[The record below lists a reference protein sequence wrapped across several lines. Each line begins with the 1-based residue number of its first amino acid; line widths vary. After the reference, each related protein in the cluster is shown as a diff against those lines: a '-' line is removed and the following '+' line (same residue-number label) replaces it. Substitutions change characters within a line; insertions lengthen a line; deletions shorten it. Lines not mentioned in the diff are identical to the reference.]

1 MTISRSPARA
11 SFIVLA
17 SLMVSDLLAVCSL
30 AAQAASAPVPVP
42 PHNRADLP
50 DPSPRPPA
58 DERLQ
63 ELGRT
68 LFAAITQD
76 TPARADAA
84 FFPRDAFLLV
94 KAIADPGR
102 YWDRLH
108 ARFAKDIHAL
118 HQKLLDPEHAQ
129 YDHLE
134 LAARGGWMRV
144 GEEGNRLPY
153 WASRHS
159 SLHYRERSAS
169 RRLEV
174 RVLITWDDRWYVI
187 HLSEF
192 R

>member
-1 MTISRSPARA
+1 MLVTNGVR
-11 SFIVLA
+11 LA
-17 SLMVSDLLAVCSL
+17 WLTAIGLLVVCSL
-30 AAQAASAPVPVP
+30 AAQAVPIP
-42 PHNRADLP
+42 PHNRADLREAP
-50 DPSPRPPA
+50 PRPPS
-58 DERLQ
+58 DQRLQ

-68 LFAAITQD
+68 LFAAIAEDAPVQ
-76 TPARADAA
+76 ADVI

-102 YWDRLH
+102 YWEQLH
-108 ARFAKDIHAL
+108 ARFASDIHAL
-118 HQKLLDPEHAQ
+118 HRQLSDPEHAQ
-129 YDHLE
+129 YDRLD
-134 LAARGGWMRV
+134 LATRGGFVRA

-159 SLHYRERSAS
+159 WLYYREHAAS

-192 R
+192 H